1 MTAVACGTMG
11 CSRETPQPAVQ
22 TTQTTTDPETQ
33 KLQTMAARFAP
44 VDLTADVSK
53 LPDNERQA
61 LAKLIAA
68 SKIFDALFLR
78 QVWEGNEAMLLDLAR
93 DDSPL
98 GRARRHYFLINK
110 GPWSRL
116 DANEVF
122 IPGAPKKPEEGNFY
136 PGGATKADVEA
147 WFKTLSGAER
157 TRAIGFFTTIRRGP
171 DGKFIAVPYSLEY
184 QGEIAHVAEL
194 LREAAALTTQPT
206 LKNYLEKRAVSLLS
220 NDYYDSDVA
229 WMELD
234 ASIEPTIG
242 PYEVYEDE
250 WFNYKAAFE
259 SFITLRD
266 DAETEKLMRFGS
278 ELQEIENN
286 LPIDPK
292 YRNPKLGALAP
303 IRVVNTVFSSG
314 DGNRGVQTAAFNL
327 PNDER
332 VISEKG
338 SKRVMLKNNQEAK
351 FRMVLQ
357 PIAQVALAADDRQ
370 HVSFD
375 AFFTHILMHELMHG
389 LGPHNINVG
398 GRATTV
404 RQEFKDAYSTIEEAK
419 ADISGLFALQYLV
432 DHQKLDKSLD
442 QTMYVTYLASMFR
455 SIRFGITEA
464 HGRGVAIQ
472 LNYFLDNGGVTVAQ
486 DGTFAVNPERIKQN
500 VLDLT
505 RDLMT
510 MQAVGDYAAA
520 KQMMEKLAVVRPQTQ
535 TVLDR
540 LKGVPVDI
548 EPRFVTAEQLL
559 SNSPVSISVS
569 ALRQRS
575 QLAHQRARDPE
586 PNPGARSPGPGIIPP
601 LKGGSR
607 AQDADEWQVCP
618 RPGRAHRGRRT
629 RRAGVG
635 GAEPELGSGSVLRSR
650 SAVAQ
655 AAAQSLGSG
664 IDDRRVSR

>member
-1 MTAVACGTMG
+1 MAAVACGTIG
-11 CSRETPQPAVQ
+11 CSREKPQPAVQ

-33 KLQTMAARFAP
+33 KLQTMTARFAP

-53 LPDNERQA
+53 LPDNERHA
-61 LAKLIAA
+61 LTKLVAA

-147 WFKTLSGAER
+147 WFKTLSGTER

-278 ELQEIENN
+278 ELQEIEDN

-314 DGNRGVQTAAFNL
+314 DGNRGVQTAAYNL

-351 FRMVLQ
+351 FRTVLQ

-389 LGPHNINVG
+389 LGPHNISVG

-404 RQEFKDAYSTIEEAK
+404 RQEFKDAYSAMEEAK

-559 SNSPVSISVS
+559 S
-569 ALRQRS
+569 
-575 QLAHQRARDPE
+575 
-586 PNPGARSPGPGIIPP
+586 
-601 LKGGSR
+601 K
-607 AQDADEWQVCP
+607 
-618 RPGRAHRGRRT
+618 
-629 RRAGVG
+629 
-635 GAEPELGSGSVLRSR
+635 
-650 SAVAQ
+650 
-655 AAAQSLGSG
+655 
-664 IDDRRVSR
+664 

>member
-1 MTAVACGTMG
+1 VKYTTVLFAAIASVAGG
-11 CSRETPQPAVQ
+11 AACSRETPQPAVQ
-22 TTQTTTDPETQ
+22 TTTQPTTDSQTQ

-44 VDLTADVSK
+44 VDLTADVNK
-53 LPDNERQA
+53 LPENERQA
-61 LAKLIAA
+61 LARLVAA
-68 SKIFDALFLR
+68 SRIFDALFLR
-78 QVWEGNEAMLLDLAR
+78 QVWEGNETMLLDLAR

-116 DANEVF
+116 DGNEVF
-122 IPGAPKKPEEGNFY
+122 IAGAPPKPEEANFY
-136 PGGATKADVEA
+136 PPGATKAEVEA
-147 WFKTLSGAER
+147 WFKTLSAAER
-157 TRAIGFFTTIRRGP
+157 THATGFFSTIRRGP

-184 QGEIAHVAEL
+184 QSELAEVAGL
-194 LREAAALTTQPT
+194 LRQAAALTTQPT
-206 LKNYLEKRAVSLLS
+206 LKSYLEKRAASLLS

-266 DAETEKLMRFGS
+266 DAETVKLMRFGA

-332 VISEKG
+332 VIAEKG

-357 PIAQVALAADDRQ
+357 PIAQVTLASDDRQ
-370 HVSFD
+370 NVSFD

-389 LGPHNINVG
+389 LGPHNISVG

-404 RQEFKDAYSTIEEAK
+404 RQEFKDTYSTIEEAK

-432 DHQKLDKSLD
+432 DHQKLDKSLNR
-442 QTMYVTYLASMFR
+442 TMYVTYLASMFR

-486 DGTFAVNPERIKQN
+486 DGTFAVNPERIRQN
-500 VLDLT
+500 VIDLT

-520 KQMMEKLAVVRPQTQ
+520 KQMMEKLGVVRPQVQ
-535 TVLDR
+535 TMLGK
-540 LKGVPVDI
+540 LTSVPVDI
-548 EPRFVTAEQLL
+548 EPRFVTADQLL
-559 SNSPVSISVS
+559 
-569 ALRQRS
+569 A
-575 QLAHQRARDPE
+575 
-586 PNPGARSPGPGIIPP
+586 NPGS
-601 LKGGSR
+601 
-607 AQDADEWQVCP
+607 Q
-618 RPGRAHRGRRT
+618 
-629 RRAGVG
+629 
-635 GAEPELGSGSVLRSR
+635 
-650 SAVAQ
+650 
-655 AAAQSLGSG
+655 
-664 IDDRRVSR
+664 

>member
-1 MTAVACGTMG
+1 MKSTILLLAAMAAVACGTIG

-33 KLQTMAARFAP
+33 KLQTMTARFAP

-53 LPDNERQA
+53 LPDNERHA
-61 LAKLIAA
+61 LTKLVAA

-147 WFKTLSGAER
+147 WFKTLSGTER

-278 ELQEIENN
+278 ELQEIEDN

-351 FRMVLQ
+351 FRTVLQ

-389 LGPHNINVG
+389 LGPHNISVG

-404 RQEFKDAYSTIEEAK
+404 RQEFKDAYSAMEEAK

-559 SNSPVSISVS
+559 S
-569 ALRQRS
+569 
-575 QLAHQRARDPE
+575 
-586 PNPGARSPGPGIIPP
+586 
-601 LKGGSR
+601 K
-607 AQDADEWQVCP
+607 
-618 RPGRAHRGRRT
+618 
-629 RRAGVG
+629 
-635 GAEPELGSGSVLRSR
+635 
-650 SAVAQ
+650 
-655 AAAQSLGSG
+655 
-664 IDDRRVSR
+664 

>member
-1 MTAVACGTMG
+1 MAAVACGTIG

-33 KLQTMAARFAP
+33 KLQTMTARFAP

-53 LPDNERQA
+53 LPDNERHA
-61 LAKLIAA
+61 LTKLVAA

-147 WFKTLSGAER
+147 WFKTLSGTER

-206 LKNYLEKRAVSLLS
+206 LKNFLEKRAVSLLS

-278 ELQEIENN
+278 ELQEIEDN

-351 FRMVLQ
+351 FRTVLQ

-389 LGPHNINVG
+389 LGPHNISVG

-404 RQEFKDAYSTIEEAK
+404 RQEFKDAYSTMEEAK

-520 KQMMEKLAVVRPQTQ
+520 KQLMEKLAVVRPQTQ

-548 EPRFVTAEQLL
+548 EPRFVTAELLL
-559 SNSPVSISVS
+559 S
-569 ALRQRS
+569 
-575 QLAHQRARDPE
+575 
-586 PNPGARSPGPGIIPP
+586 
-601 LKGGSR
+601 K
-607 AQDADEWQVCP
+607 
-618 RPGRAHRGRRT
+618 
-629 RRAGVG
+629 
-635 GAEPELGSGSVLRSR
+635 
-650 SAVAQ
+650 
-655 AAAQSLGSG
+655 
-664 IDDRRVSR
+664 

>member
-1 MTAVACGTMG
+1 VKPTILLLAATVTVACGTMG
-11 CSRETPQPAVQ
+11 CRREAPQPAVQ

-53 LPDNERQA
+53 LPENERQA
-61 LAKLIAA
+61 LAKLVAA

-78 QVWEGNEAMLLDLAR
+78 QVWEGNESMLLDLAR

-116 DANEVF
+116 DSNEPF
-122 IPGAPKKPEEGNFY
+122 IAGVPKKPEEANFY
-136 PGGATKADVEA
+136 PAGATKAELES
-147 WFKTLSGAER
+147 WFKGLSGAER
-157 TRAIGFFTTIRRGP
+157 TRATGFFTTIRRGP
-171 DGKFIAVPYSLEY
+171 DGKFVAVPYSLEY
-184 QGEIAHVAEL
+184 QGEIANVVEL

-206 LKNYLEKRAVSLLS
+206 LKGYLEKRAASLLS

-266 DAETEKLMRFGS
+266 DVETEKLMRFGS

-292 YRNPKLGALAP
+292 YRNSKLGALAP

-351 FRMVLQ
+351 FKMVLQ

-404 RQEFKDAYSTIEEAK
+404 RQEFKDTYSTIEEAK

-472 LNYFLDNGGVTVAQ
+472 LNYFLDNGGVTVSA

-520 KQMMEKLAVVRPQTQ
+520 KQMMEKLAIVRPQTQ
-535 TVLDR
+535 VVLDK

-559 SNSPVSISVS
+559 S
-569 ALRQRS
+569 
-575 QLAHQRARDPE
+575 
-586 PNPGARSPGPGIIPP
+586 
-601 LKGGSR
+601 K
-607 AQDADEWQVCP
+607 
-618 RPGRAHRGRRT
+618 
-629 RRAGVG
+629 
-635 GAEPELGSGSVLRSR
+635 
-650 SAVAQ
+650 
-655 AAAQSLGSG
+655 
-664 IDDRRVSR
+664 

>member
-1 MTAVACGTMG
+1 MAAVACGTIG

-33 KLQTMAARFAP
+33 KLQTMTARFAP

-53 LPDNERQA
+53 LPDNERHA
-61 LAKLIAA
+61 LTKLVAA

-147 WFKTLSGAER
+147 WFKTLSGTER

-171 DGKFIAVPYSLEY
+171 DGRFIAVPYSLEY

-206 LKNYLEKRAVSLLS
+206 LKNFLEKRAVSLLS

-278 ELQEIENN
+278 ELQEIEDN

-351 FRMVLQ
+351 FRTVLQ

-389 LGPHNINVG
+389 LGPHNISIG

-404 RQEFKDAYSTIEEAK
+404 RQEFKDAYSTMEEAK

-535 TVLDR
+535 TVMDR

-559 SNSPVSISVS
+559 SSTPNSSTPN
-569 ALRQRS
+569 S
-575 QLAHQRARDPE
+575 Q
-586 PNPGARSPGPGIIPP
+586 
-601 LKGGSR
+601 
-607 AQDADEWQVCP
+607 
-618 RPGRAHRGRRT
+618 
-629 RRAGVG
+629 
-635 GAEPELGSGSVLRSR
+635 
-650 SAVAQ
+650 
-655 AAAQSLGSG
+655 
-664 IDDRRVSR
+664 